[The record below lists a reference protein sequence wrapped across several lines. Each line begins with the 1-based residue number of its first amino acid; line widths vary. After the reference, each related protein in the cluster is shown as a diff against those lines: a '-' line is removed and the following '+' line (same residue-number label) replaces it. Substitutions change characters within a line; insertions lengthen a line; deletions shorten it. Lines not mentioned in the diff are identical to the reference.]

1 MVKYVYIYTL
11 YVFNWNWIFELQE
24 IAIDMISVVV
34 VVTSGF
40 EEGRG
45 WHSHMT
51 QQTHAGEHS
60 LRKFSET
67 KR

>member
-1 MVKYVYIYTL
+1 MVKYVAIQTL

-34 VVTSGF
+34 VVVVTSGF

-45 WHSHMT
+45 WH
-51 QQTHAGEHS
+51 
-60 LRKFSET
+60 
-67 KR
+67 